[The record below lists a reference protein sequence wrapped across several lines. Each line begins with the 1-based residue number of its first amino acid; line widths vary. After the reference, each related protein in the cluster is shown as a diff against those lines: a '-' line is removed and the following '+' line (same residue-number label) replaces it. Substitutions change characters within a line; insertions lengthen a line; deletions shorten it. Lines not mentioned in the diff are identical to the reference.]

1 MFRSFVR
8 ILKSIVAGKKY
19 DTKMVVPKFPAIAK
33 KIRPTTRQQTT
44 TAKNTRGR
52 GRKRKKQGKDE
63 DDEEEEEGKET
74 VSESESSPRG
84 KAKGADEEEEEE
96 QQQQQQRGGEE
107 KKTPRKED
115 EGGMTTLATNAEQT
129 KDNAIDIQLKPNM
142 DPRLKSEIE
151 NAFESVTRLIHRMDA
166 HNAQTLEH
174 LDMVRKATEERNRA
188 AKEKL
193 LDIMTESF
201 RKLADKANESAM
213 LEEKIEAMKD
223 MIANLRQSIGA

>member
-1 MFRSFVR
+1 
-8 ILKSIVAGKKY
+8 
-19 DTKMVVPKFPAIAK
+19 MVVPKFPAIAK

-44 TAKNTRGR
+44 TVNRNTRGR

-84 KAKGADEEEEEE
+84 KAKGADGEEEE
-96 QQQQQQRGGEE
+96 QQQQRGEEE

-142 DPRLKSEIE
+142 DPRLKGEIE
-151 NAFESVTRLIHRMDA
+151 NAFEKVTRLIHRMDA

>member
-1 MFRSFVR
+1 
-8 ILKSIVAGKKY
+8 
-19 DTKMVVPKFPAIAK
+19 MVVPKFTAIAK
-33 KIRPTTRQQTT
+33 KIRPTTREQTT
-44 TAKNTRGR
+44 TVMNKNTRGR

-84 KAKGADEEEEEE
+84 KAKGADGEEEEE
-96 QQQQQQRGGEE
+96 QQQQQQRGGGEE

-115 EGGMTTLATNAEQT
+115 EGGMTTLAANAEQT
-129 KDNAIDIQLKPNM
+129 KDAIDIQLKPNM
-142 DPRLKSEIE
+142 DPRLKGEIE
-151 NAFESVTRLIHRMDA
+151 NAFETVTKLIHRMDA

-174 LDMVRKATEERNRA
+174 LDTVRKATEERNRA
-188 AKEKL
+188 AKDKL

>member
-33 KIRPTTRQQTT
+33 KIRQTTRQQTT
-44 TAKNTRGR
+44 TVKNTRGR

-84 KAKGADEEEEEE
+84 KAKGADGEEEEE
-96 QQQQQQRGGEE
+96 QQQQRGGEE
-107 KKTPRKED
+107 KKTPRNED
-115 EGGMTTLATNAEQT
+115 EGGMTRLAANAEKT

-142 DPRLKSEIE
+142 DPRLKGEIE
-151 NAFESVTRLIHRMDA
+151 NAFEKVTRLIHRMDA

>member
-1 MFRSFVR
+1 
-8 ILKSIVAGKKY
+8 
-19 DTKMVVPKFPAIAK
+19 MVVPKFPAIAK

-44 TAKNTRGR
+44 TVNRNTRGR

-84 KAKGADEEEEEE
+84 KAKGADGEEEE
-96 QQQQQQRGGEE
+96 QQQQRGEEE

-142 DPRLKSEIE
+142 DPRLKGEIE
-151 NAFESVTRLIHRMDA
+151 NAFETVTRLIHRMDA

-213 LEEKIEAMKD
+213 LEEKIEAIKD

>member
-1 MFRSFVR
+1 
-8 ILKSIVAGKKY
+8 
-19 DTKMVVPKFPAIAK
+19 MVVPKFPAIAK
-33 KIRPTTRQQTT
+33 KIRPATRQQTT
-44 TAKNTRGR
+44 TVKNARR

-84 KAKGADEEEEEE
+84 KAKGADGEEEE
-96 QQQQQQRGGEE
+96 QQQRGGEE

-115 EGGMTTLATNAEQT
+115 KGGMTTLAANAEQT

-142 DPRLKSEIE
+142 DPRLKGEIE
-151 NAFESVTRLIHRMDA
+151 NAFEKVTRLIHRMDA

>member
-1 MFRSFVR
+1 
-8 ILKSIVAGKKY
+8 
-19 DTKMVVPKFPAIAK
+19 MVVPKFTAIAK

-44 TAKNTRGR
+44 TVMNKNTRGR

-84 KAKGADEEEEEE
+84 KAKGADGEEEEEE
-96 QQQQQQRGGEE
+96 QQQQQRGGGEE

-115 EGGMTTLATNAEQT
+115 EGGMTTLAANAEQT
-129 KDNAIDIQLKPNM
+129 KDAIDIQLKPNM
-142 DPRLKSEIE
+142 DPRLKGEIE
-151 NAFESVTRLIHRMDA
+151 NAFETVTKLIHRMDA

-188 AKEKL
+188 AKDKL

>member
-19 DTKMVVPKFPAIAK
+19 DTKMVVPKFPAIEK

-44 TAKNTRGR
+44 TVKNTRGR

-96 QQQQQQRGGEE
+96 QQQQRGGEE

-151 NAFESVTRLIHRMDA
+151 NAFETVTRLIHRMDA

-213 LEEKIEAMKD
+213 LEEKIEAIKD

>member
-1 MFRSFVR
+1 
-8 ILKSIVAGKKY
+8 
-19 DTKMVVPKFPAIAK
+19 MVVPKFPAIAK
-33 KIRPTTRQQTT
+33 KIRPATRQQTT
-44 TAKNTRGR
+44 TVNKNTRGR

-84 KAKGADEEEEEE
+84 KAKGADGEEEEEE
-96 QQQQQQRGGEE
+96 QQRGGGEE

-115 EGGMTTLATNAEQT
+115 EGGMTTLAANAEQT

-151 NAFESVTRLIHRMDA
+151 NAFETVTRLIHRMDA

>member
-1 MFRSFVR
+1 
-8 ILKSIVAGKKY
+8 
-19 DTKMVVPKFPAIAK
+19 MVVPKFPAIAK
-33 KIRPTTRQQTT
+33 KIRPATRQQTT
-44 TAKNTRGR
+44 TVKNTRR

-74 VSESESSPRG
+74 VSESESSHRG
-84 KAKGADEEEEEE
+84 KAKGADGEEEE
-96 QQQQQQRGGEE
+96 QQQQQRGGEE

-115 EGGMTTLATNAEQT
+115 EGGMTTLAANAEQT

-142 DPRLKSEIE
+142 DPRLKGEIE
-151 NAFESVTRLIHRMDA
+151 NAFEKVTRLIHRMDA

>member
-1 MFRSFVR
+1 
-8 ILKSIVAGKKY
+8 
-19 DTKMVVPKFPAIAK
+19 MVVPKFPAIAK

-44 TAKNTRGR
+44 TVNRNTRGR

-84 KAKGADEEEEEE
+84 KAKGADGEEE
-96 QQQQQQRGGEE
+96 QEQQKQRGGEE

-115 EGGMTTLATNAEQT
+115 EGGMTTLAANAEQT

-151 NAFESVTRLIHRMDA
+151 NAFETVTRLIHRMDA

>member
-1 MFRSFVR
+1 MRV
-8 ILKSIVAGKKY
+8 
-19 DTKMVVPKFPAIAK
+19 
-33 KIRPTTRQQTT
+33 
-44 TAKNTRGR
+44 KNTTQQNKNGR
-52 GRKRKKQGKDE
+52 PKVHGDREEDSPDDEATDDDRDEQKHAGSRKEKKKEGKDE

-84 KAKGADEEEEEE
+84 KAKGADGEEEEEE
-96 QQQQQQRGGEE
+96 QQQRGGEE

-115 EGGMTTLATNAEQT
+115 EGGMTTLAANAEQT
-129 KDNAIDIQLKPNM
+129 KDAIQLKPNM
-142 DPRLKSEIE
+142 DPRLKGEIE
-151 NAFESVTRLIHRMDA
+151 NAFETVTRLIHRMDA

-174 LDMVRKATEERNRA
+174 LDMVRKATEESNRA
-188 AKEKL
+188 AKDKL

>member
-1 MFRSFVR
+1 
-8 ILKSIVAGKKY
+8 
-19 DTKMVVPKFPAIAK
+19 MVVPKFPAIAK
-33 KIRPTTRQQTT
+33 KIRPATRQQTT
-44 TAKNTRGR
+44 TVNKNTRR
-52 GRKRKKQGKDE
+52 GRKRKKQGKEGEE

-84 KAKGADEEEEEE
+84 KAKGADGEEEEEE
-96 QQQQQQRGGEE
+96 EQRGGEE

-115 EGGMTTLATNAEQT
+115 EGGITLATNAEQT
-129 KDNAIDIQLKPNM
+129 KDAIDIQLKPNM

-151 NAFESVTRLIHRMDA
+151 NAFETVTRLIHRMDA

>member
-1 MFRSFVR
+1 
-8 ILKSIVAGKKY
+8 
-19 DTKMVVPKFPAIAK
+19 MVVPKFPAIAK
-33 KIRPTTRQQTT
+33 KIRPATRQQTT
-44 TAKNTRGR
+44 TVKNARR

-84 KAKGADEEEEEE
+84 KAKGADGEEEE
-96 QQQQQQRGGEE
+96 QQQQRGEEE

-151 NAFESVTRLIHRMDA
+151 NAFEMVTRLIHRMDA

>member
-1 MFRSFVR
+1 
-8 ILKSIVAGKKY
+8 
-19 DTKMVVPKFPAIAK
+19 MVVPKFTAIAK

-44 TAKNTRGR
+44 TVMNKNTRGR

-84 KAKGADEEEEEE
+84 KAKGADGEEEE
-96 QQQQQQRGGEE
+96 QQQQQQQRGGGGEE

-115 EGGMTTLATNAEQT
+115 EGGMTTLAANAEQT
-129 KDNAIDIQLKPNM
+129 KDAIQLKPNM
-142 DPRLKSEIE
+142 DPRLKGEIE
-151 NAFESVTRLIHRMDA
+151 NAFETVTRLVHRMDA

-188 AKEKL
+188 AKDKL

>member
-1 MFRSFVR
+1 
-8 ILKSIVAGKKY
+8 
-19 DTKMVVPKFPAIAK
+19 MVVPKFPAIAK

-44 TAKNTRGR
+44 TVMNKMNRFRGR
-52 GRKRKKQGKDE
+52 GLKRKKQGKDE

-84 KAKGADEEEEEE
+84 KAKGADGEEEEEEEEE
-96 QQQQQQRGGEE
+96 QQQRGGGGEE

-115 EGGMTTLATNAEQT
+115 EGGMTTLAANAEQT

-142 DPRLKSEIE
+142 DPRLKGEIE
-151 NAFESVTRLIHRMDA
+151 NAFETVTRLIHRMDA

>member
-1 MFRSFVR
+1 
-8 ILKSIVAGKKY
+8 
-19 DTKMVVPKFPAIAK
+19 MVVPKFPAIAK
-33 KIRPTTRQQTT
+33 KIRPATRQQTT
-44 TAKNTRGR
+44 TVKNTRR

-84 KAKGADEEEEEE
+84 KAKGADGEEEE
-96 QQQQQQRGGEE
+96 QQQQRGEEE

-142 DPRLKSEIE
+142 DPRLKGEIE
-151 NAFESVTRLIHRMDA
+151 NAFETVTRLIHRMDA

>member
-1 MFRSFVR
+1 M
-8 ILKSIVAGKKY
+8 
-19 DTKMVVPKFPAIAK
+19 
-33 KIRPTTRQQTT
+33 
-44 TAKNTRGR
+44 KNARR

-74 VSESESSPRG
+74 VSESESSPQG
-84 KAKGADEEEEEE
+84 KAKGADGEEEE
-96 QQQQQQRGGEE
+96 QQQQQRGGEE

-115 EGGMTTLATNAEQT
+115 EGGMTTLAANAEQT

-142 DPRLKSEIE
+142 DPRLKGEIE
-151 NAFESVTRLIHRMDA
+151 NAFETVTRLIHRMDA

>member
-1 MFRSFVR
+1 
-8 ILKSIVAGKKY
+8 
-19 DTKMVVPKFPAIAK
+19 MVVPKFPAIAK

-44 TAKNTRGR
+44 PVNRNTRGR

-84 KAKGADEEEEEE
+84 KAKGADGEEE
-96 QQQQQQRGGEE
+96 QQQQRGGEE

-115 EGGMTTLATNAEQT
+115 EGGMTTLAANAEQT

-142 DPRLKSEIE
+142 DPRLKGEIE
-151 NAFESVTRLIHRMDA
+151 NAFEKVTRLIHRMDA

-193 LDIMTESF
+193 LDIMTE
-201 RKLADKANESAM
+201 
-213 LEEKIEAMKD
+213 
-223 MIANLRQSIGA
+223 

>member
-1 MFRSFVR
+1 
-8 ILKSIVAGKKY
+8 
-19 DTKMVVPKFPAIAK
+19 MVVPKFPAIAK

-44 TAKNTRGR
+44 TVNRNTRGR

-84 KAKGADEEEEEE
+84 KAKGADGEEEEE
-96 QQQQQQRGGEE
+96 QQQQRGGEE

-115 EGGMTTLATNAEQT
+115 EGGMTTLAANAEQT

-151 NAFESVTRLIHRMDA
+151 NAFETVTRLIHRMDA

>member
-1 MFRSFVR
+1 
-8 ILKSIVAGKKY
+8 
-19 DTKMVVPKFPAIAK
+19 MVVPKFPAIAK
-33 KIRPTTRQQTT
+33 KIRPATRQQTT
-44 TAKNTRGR
+44 TTVNKNTRGR

-84 KAKGADEEEEEE
+84 KAKGADGEEEEE
-96 QQQQQQRGGEE
+96 QQQQRGGEE

-115 EGGMTTLATNAEQT
+115 EGGMTTLAANAEQT

-142 DPRLKSEIE
+142 DPRLKGEIE
-151 NAFESVTRLIHRMDA
+151 NAFEKVTRLIHRMDA

>member
-1 MFRSFVR
+1 
-8 ILKSIVAGKKY
+8 
-19 DTKMVVPKFPAIAK
+19 MVVPKFPAIAK
-33 KIRPTTRQQTT
+33 KIRPATRQQTT
-44 TAKNTRGR
+44 TVKNTRR
-52 GRKRKKQGKDE
+52 GRKRRKQGKDE

-84 KAKGADEEEEEE
+84 KAKGADGEEEEEE
-96 QQQQQQRGGEE
+96 QQQRGGGEE

-115 EGGMTTLATNAEQT
+115 EGGMTTLAANAEQT

-151 NAFESVTRLIHRMDA
+151 NAFEKVTRLIHRMDA

-174 LDMVRKATEERNRA
+174 LNMVRKATEERNRA

>member
-1 MFRSFVR
+1 
-8 ILKSIVAGKKY
+8 
-19 DTKMVVPKFPAIAK
+19 MVVPKFPAIAK
-33 KIRPTTRQQTT
+33 KIRPATRQQTT
-44 TAKNTRGR
+44 TVVNKNTRGR

-84 KAKGADEEEEEE
+84 KAKGADGEEEEE
-96 QQQQQQRGGEE
+96 QQQQRGGEE

-115 EGGMTTLATNAEQT
+115 EGGMTTLAANAEQT

-151 NAFESVTRLIHRMDA
+151 NAFETITRLIHRMDA

-174 LDMVRKATEERNRA
+174 LNMVRKATEERNRA

>member
-1 MFRSFVR
+1 M
-8 ILKSIVAGKKY
+8 
-19 DTKMVVPKFPAIAK
+19 
-33 KIRPTTRQQTT
+33 
-44 TAKNTRGR
+44 KNTRR

-84 KAKGADEEEEEE
+84 KAKGADGEEEE
-96 QQQQQQRGGEE
+96 QQQRGGGEE

-115 EGGMTTLATNAEQT
+115 EGGMTTLAANAEQT

-151 NAFESVTRLIHRMDA
+151 NAFEKVTRLIHRMDA

-174 LDMVRKATEERNRA
+174 LNMVRKATEERNRA

>member
-1 MFRSFVR
+1 
-8 ILKSIVAGKKY
+8 
-19 DTKMVVPKFPAIAK
+19 MVVPKFPAIAK

-44 TAKNTRGR
+44 TVNRNTRGR

-84 KAKGADEEEEEE
+84 KAKGADGEEEE
-96 QQQQQQRGGEE
+96 QQQQRGEEE

-115 EGGMTTLATNAEQT
+115 EGGMTMLAANAEQT

-142 DPRLKSEIE
+142 DPRLKGEIE
-151 NAFESVTRLIHRMDA
+151 NAFETVTRLIHRMDA

-188 AKEKL
+188 AK
-193 LDIMTESF
+193 
-201 RKLADKANESAM
+201 
-213 LEEKIEAMKD
+213 
-223 MIANLRQSIGA
+223 

>member
-1 MFRSFVR
+1 
-8 ILKSIVAGKKY
+8 
-19 DTKMVVPKFPAIAK
+19 MVVPKFTAIAK
-33 KIRPTTRQQTT
+33 KIRPTTREQTT
-44 TAKNTRGR
+44 TVMNKNTRGR

-84 KAKGADEEEEEE
+84 KAKGADGEEEEE
-96 QQQQQQRGGEE
+96 QQQQQQRGGGEE

-115 EGGMTTLATNAEQT
+115 EGGMTTLAANAEQT
-129 KDNAIDIQLKPNM
+129 KDAIDIQLKPNM
-142 DPRLKSEIE
+142 DPRLKGEIE
-151 NAFESVTRLIHRMDA
+151 NAFETVTKLIHRMDA

-188 AKEKL
+188 AKDKL

>member
-1 MFRSFVR
+1 
-8 ILKSIVAGKKY
+8 
-19 DTKMVVPKFPAIAK
+19 MVVPKFPAIAK

-44 TAKNTRGR
+44 TVKNTRGR

-63 DDEEEEEGKET
+63 DDEEEVEGKET

-84 KAKGADEEEEEE
+84 KAKGADGEEEEE
-96 QQQQQQRGGEE
+96 QQQQRGGEE

-115 EGGMTTLATNAEQT
+115 EGGMTMLAANAEQT

>member
-1 MFRSFVR
+1 
-8 ILKSIVAGKKY
+8 
-19 DTKMVVPKFPAIAK
+19 MVVPKFPAIAK
-33 KIRPTTRQQTT
+33 KIRPATRQQTT
-44 TAKNTRGR
+44 TVKNARR

-84 KAKGADEEEEEE
+84 KAKGADGEEEE
-96 QQQQQQRGGEE
+96 QQQQRGEEE

-142 DPRLKSEIE
+142 DPRLKGEIE
-151 NAFESVTRLIHRMDA
+151 NAFEKVTRLIHRMDA

>member
-1 MFRSFVR
+1 
-8 ILKSIVAGKKY
+8 
-19 DTKMVVPKFPAIAK
+19 MVVPKFPAIAK
-33 KIRPTTRQQTT
+33 KIRPATRQKTT
-44 TAKNTRGR
+44 TVKNTRR

-74 VSESESSPRG
+74 VRESESSPRG
-84 KAKGADEEEEEE
+84 KAKGADGEEE
-96 QQQQQQRGGEE
+96 QQQQQRGEEE

-115 EGGMTTLATNAEQT
+115 EGGMTMLAANAEQT

-142 DPRLKSEIE
+142 DPRLKGEIE
-151 NAFESVTRLIHRMDA
+151 NAFETVTRLIHRMDA

>member
-1 MFRSFVR
+1 
-8 ILKSIVAGKKY
+8 
-19 DTKMVVPKFPAIAK
+19 MVVPKFPAIAK
-33 KIRPTTRQQTT
+33 KIRPATRQQTT
-44 TAKNTRGR
+44 TVKNTRR
-52 GRKRKKQGKDE
+52 GSKRKKQGKDE
-63 DDEEEEEGKET
+63 DDEDEEEGKET

-84 KAKGADEEEEEE
+84 KAKGADGEEEE
-96 QQQQQQRGGEE
+96 QQQQRGGEE

-115 EGGMTTLATNAEQT
+115 EGGMTMLAANAEQT

-142 DPRLKSEIE
+142 DPRLKGEIE
-151 NAFESVTRLIHRMDA
+151 NAFETVTRLIHRMDA

-174 LDMVRKATEERNRA
+174 LDMVRRATEERNRA

>member
-1 MFRSFVR
+1 
-8 ILKSIVAGKKY
+8 
-19 DTKMVVPKFPAIAK
+19 MVVPKFPAIAK

-44 TAKNTRGR
+44 TVNRNTRGR

-84 KAKGADEEEEEE
+84 KAKGADGEEEE
-96 QQQQQQRGGEE
+96 QQQQRGEEE

-151 NAFESVTRLIHRMDA
+151 NAFETVTRLIHRMDA

>member
-1 MFRSFVR
+1 M
-8 ILKSIVAGKKY
+8 
-19 DTKMVVPKFPAIAK
+19 
-33 KIRPTTRQQTT
+33 
-44 TAKNTRGR
+44 
-52 GRKRKKQGKDE
+52 
-63 DDEEEEEGKET
+63 
-74 VSESESSPRG
+74 SESESSPRG
-84 KAKGADEEEEEE
+84 KAKGADGEEEEEE
-96 QQQQQQRGGEE
+96 EEEEQQQQRGGEE

-115 EGGMTTLATNAEQT
+115 EGGITLATNAEQT
-129 KDNAIDIQLKPNM
+129 KDAIDIQLKPNM

-151 NAFESVTRLIHRMDA
+151 NAFETVTRLIHRMDA

-188 AKEKL
+188 AKDKL

>member
-1 MFRSFVR
+1 
-8 ILKSIVAGKKY
+8 
-19 DTKMVVPKFPAIAK
+19 MVVPKFPAIAK

-44 TAKNTRGR
+44 TVNRNTRGR

-84 KAKGADEEEEEE
+84 KAKGADGEEEEE
-96 QQQQQQRGGEE
+96 QQQQRGGEE

-115 EGGMTTLATNAEQT
+115 EGGMTTLAANAEQT

-142 DPRLKSEIE
+142 DPRLKGEIE
-151 NAFESVTRLIHRMDA
+151 NAFEKVTRLIHRMDA

-213 LEEKIEAMKD
+213 LEEKIEAIKD

>member
-1 MFRSFVR
+1 
-8 ILKSIVAGKKY
+8 
-19 DTKMVVPKFPAIAK
+19 MVVPKFPAIAK
-33 KIRPTTRQQTT
+33 KIRPATRQKTT
-44 TAKNTRGR
+44 TVKNTRR

-84 KAKGADEEEEEE
+84 KAKGADGEEEE
-96 QQQQQQRGGEE
+96 QQQQRGEEE

-115 EGGMTTLATNAEQT
+115 EEGMTTLATNAEQT

-142 DPRLKSEIE
+142 DPRLKGEIE
-151 NAFESVTRLIHRMDA
+151 NAFETVTRLIHRMDA

>member
-1 MFRSFVR
+1 
-8 ILKSIVAGKKY
+8 
-19 DTKMVVPKFPAIAK
+19 MVVPKFPAIAK
-33 KIRPTTRQQTT
+33 KIRPATRQQTT
-44 TAKNTRGR
+44 TVKNARR

-84 KAKGADEEEEEE
+84 KAKGADGEEEE
-96 QQQQQQRGGEE
+96 QQQQQRGGEE

-115 EGGMTTLATNAEQT
+115 EGGMTTLAANAEQT

-142 DPRLKSEIE
+142 DPRLKGEIE
-151 NAFESVTRLIHRMDA
+151 NAFETVTRLIHRMDA

>member
-1 MFRSFVR
+1 M
-8 ILKSIVAGKKY
+8 
-19 DTKMVVPKFPAIAK
+19 
-33 KIRPTTRQQTT
+33 
-44 TAKNTRGR
+44 
-52 GRKRKKQGKDE
+52 
-63 DDEEEEEGKET
+63 
-74 VSESESSPRG
+74 SESESSPRG
-84 KAKGADEEEEEE
+84 KAKGADGEEEEEE
-96 QQQQQQRGGEE
+96 QQQRGGEE

-115 EGGMTTLATNAEQT
+115 EGGITLATNAEQT
-129 KDNAIDIQLKPNM
+129 KDAIDIQLKPNM

-151 NAFESVTRLIHRMDA
+151 NAFETVTRLIHRMDA

-188 AKEKL
+188 AKDKL

>member
-1 MFRSFVR
+1 
-8 ILKSIVAGKKY
+8 
-19 DTKMVVPKFPAIAK
+19 MVVPKFPAIAK

-44 TAKNTRGR
+44 TVNRNTRGR

-84 KAKGADEEEEEE
+84 KAKGADGEEEEE
-96 QQQQQQRGGEE
+96 QQQQRGGEE

-115 EGGMTTLATNAEQT
+115 EGGMTTLAANAEQT

-142 DPRLKSEIE
+142 DPRLKGEIE
-151 NAFESVTRLIHRMDA
+151 NAFEKVTRLIHRMDA

-188 AKEKL
+188 AKKKL

-213 LEEKIEAMKD
+213 LEEKIEAIKD

>member
-1 MFRSFVR
+1 
-8 ILKSIVAGKKY
+8 
-19 DTKMVVPKFPAIAK
+19 MVVPKFPAIAK
-33 KIRPTTRQQTT
+33 KIRPATRQQTT
-44 TAKNTRGR
+44 TVNKNTRGR

-84 KAKGADEEEEEE
+84 KAKGADGEEE
-96 QQQQQQRGGEE
+96 QEQQKQRGGEE

-115 EGGMTTLATNAEQT
+115 EGGMTTLAANAEQT

-151 NAFESVTRLIHRMDA
+151 NAFETVTRLIHRMDA

>member
-1 MFRSFVR
+1 
-8 ILKSIVAGKKY
+8 
-19 DTKMVVPKFPAIAK
+19 
-33 KIRPTTRQQTT
+33 
-44 TAKNTRGR
+44 
-52 GRKRKKQGKDE
+52 
-63 DDEEEEEGKET
+63 
-74 VSESESSPRG
+74 
-84 KAKGADEEEEEE
+84 
-96 QQQQQQRGGEE
+96 
-107 KKTPRKED
+107 
-115 EGGMTTLATNAEQT
+115 MTTLAANAEQT

-142 DPRLKSEIE
+142 DPRLKGEIE
-151 NAFESVTRLIHRMDA
+151 NAFETVTRLIHRMDA

>member
-1 MFRSFVR
+1 
-8 ILKSIVAGKKY
+8 
-19 DTKMVVPKFPAIAK
+19 MVVPKFTAIAK

-44 TAKNTRGR
+44 TVMNKNTRGR

-84 KAKGADEEEEEE
+84 KAKGADGEEEEE
-96 QQQQQQRGGEE
+96 QQQQQQRGGGGEE

-115 EGGMTTLATNAEQT
+115 EGGMTTLAANAEQT

-151 NAFESVTRLIHRMDA
+151 NAFETVTRLIHRMDA

-188 AKEKL
+188 AKDKL